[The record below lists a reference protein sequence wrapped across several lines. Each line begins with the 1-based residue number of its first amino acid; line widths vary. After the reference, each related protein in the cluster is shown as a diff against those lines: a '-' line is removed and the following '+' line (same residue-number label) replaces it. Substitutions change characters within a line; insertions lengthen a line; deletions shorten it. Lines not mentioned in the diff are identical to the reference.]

1 MSRDCI
7 AFGSEVLTESFDRHD
22 SFLLL
27 ISHLDLWA
35 GLGWAGLEANPTCR
49 AYMEDEPGPEV
60 QGFFQLVFGGLGRG
74 GDGGTRFLGQ
84 GGDGGT
90 MGFWENW
97 GRCSLVAG
105 MVMLNLN
112 LIPILNKNLV
122 DKAT

>member
-1 MSRDCI
+1 
-7 AFGSEVLTESFDRHD
+7 
-22 SFLLL
+22 
-27 ISHLDLWA
+27 
-35 GLGWAGLEANPTCR
+35 
-49 AYMEDEPGPEV
+49 MEDEPGPEV

-90 MGFWENW
+90 KYTRRGEGGTMGFWKNW
-97 GRCSLVAG
+97 GRCSLVVG

-112 LIPILNKNLV
+112 LIPILKV